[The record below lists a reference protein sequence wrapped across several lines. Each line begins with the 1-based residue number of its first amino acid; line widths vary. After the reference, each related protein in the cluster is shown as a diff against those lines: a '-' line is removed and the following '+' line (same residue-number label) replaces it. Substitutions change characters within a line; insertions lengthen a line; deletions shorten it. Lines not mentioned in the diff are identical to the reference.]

1 MNRQNRKKEKEKTMK
16 RSVLSL
22 VALTFLAA
30 TSAFAGSASTVNT
43 NNITATVSA
52 KCTIGAFSIAFGSYD
67 PFAAA
72 PLDQPGTVTI
82 NCTKGTSGTVSFDLG
97 VNASG
102 AVRRMKDTG
111 AGTNFLT
118 YEVYTDV
125 AHTTVWNAVNT
136 VVLGPSVSKNT
147 ALTATAYG
155 RVAAGQDAAVLSY
168 QDTLVATVTF

>member
-1 MNRQNRKKEKEKTMK
+1 MK
-16 RSVLSL
+16 RTVLSL
-22 VALTFLAA
+22 VALSMIVA
-30 TSAFAGSASTVNT
+30 TSAFAGSASTTNT
-43 NNITATVSA
+43 NNITATVA
-52 KCTIGAFSIAFGSYD
+52 PKCTIGAFAIAFGSYD

-72 PLDQPGTVTI
+72 PLDQSGTVSI

-97 VNASG
+97 ANASG
-102 AVRRMKDTG
+102 AIRRMKDTG

-118 YEVYTDV
+118 YEVYTD
-125 AHTTVWNAVNT
+125 AGHTTVWNAVNT

-155 RVAAGQDAAVLSY
+155 RVAAGQDAQAGAAGLSY

>member
-1 MNRQNRKKEKEKTMK
+1 MK
-16 RSVLSL
+16 RSVLVL
-22 VALTFLAA
+22 MALSMILA
-30 TSAFAGSASTVNT
+30 TSAFAGSASTTNT
-43 NNITATVSA
+43 NNITATVA
-52 KCTIGAFSIAFGSYD
+52 PKCTIGAFAIAFGSYD

-72 PLDQPGTVTI
+72 PLDQSGTVSI

-118 YEVYTDV
+118 YEVYTD
-125 AHTTVWNAVNT
+125 AGHTTVWNAVNT

-155 RVAAGQDAAVLSY
+155 RVAAGQDAQAGAAGLNY